1 MANFQTP
8 TNAKRVQK
16 ILDILD
22 LLEHS
27 RQSNRA
33 GKPAM
38 QDMLGPLTLR
48 IWELIGQDART
59 QSHATTTAD
68 PIDPQPKPPAAG
80 KWSVKDMTGVDIR
93 DVAADAPLRH
103 LSYAMAVY
111 INRIDDVIDH
121 Q

>member
-48 IWELIGQDART
+48 LWELIGQDPRT
-59 QSHATTTAD
+59 HLEAITTAD
-68 PIDPQPKPPAAG
+68 QIDPQPKPPAAG
-80 KWSVKDMTGVDIR
+80 KWSVKDMSGVDIR
-93 DVAADAPLRH
+93 DVAAAAPLRH

-111 INRIDDVIDH
+111 INRIDDVIDN